1 MYLSAFTD
9 FFLTYWKFLT
19 IPFISAV
26 IGYITNY
33 AAIQMTFYPLELI
46 GFRIG
51 KIPIGWQGIIPSKAP
66 KMASISVDLMTS
78 KLISIEDVIMQ
89 LDPYEMAQEM
99 GPHMISMTEKVMS
112 ETMEDDDLAF
122 WETLPQNVKERI
134 YSRVTKEL
142 PSLIEDMMKDIS
154 ENIYDLFDL
163 KKMVIEALVKD
174 KQLMVDIFQKT
185 GHEEFEFIKRSGFYF
200 GFLFGVLQ
208 MALFW
213 WATYQFPNLNWL
225 NATLPIFGF
234 AVGYA
239 TNWLALKLIFR
250 PLKPMKV
257 GPFTFI
263 GLFIKRQNEVS
274 AEYAR
279 IVAGHIINSQ
289 NIFNEMIYGANVNK
303 LITLVQSHVKK
314 ALDQSAGYTKP
325 LIQFVV
331 GPKKY
336 MRIKK
341 KLVNK
346 FVYALPGPVK
356 KSFAFTEESFD
367 MENLLRTRLQA
378 LSGEEFEGILRP
390 AFEEDEWLLILVG
403 GLLGA
408 FAGVLQGLL
417 MVGGNIYV
425 LFPFLKAWFTAWGWI

>member
-1 MYLSAFTD
+1 MYLSAFND
-9 FFLTYWKFLT
+9 FFFNNWQFLL
-19 IPFISAV
+19 IPVISAL
-26 IGYITNY
+26 IGYLTNV
-33 AAIQMTFYPLELI
+33 AAIQMTFYPLELF

-51 KIPIGWQGIIPSKAP
+51 KIPIGWQGIIPSKAE
-66 KMASISVDLMTS
+66 KMASISVDLMTT

-89 LDPYEMAQEM
+89 LDPEAMALEM

-122 WETLPQNVKERI
+122 WETLPQSVKERI

-142 PSLIEDMMKDIS
+142 PGLIEEMMRDIS

-163 KKMVIEALVKD
+163 KKMVIEALVQD

-185 GHEEFEFIKRSGFYF
+185 GSEEFKFIQRSGLYF
-200 GFLFGVLQ
+200 GFLFGLLQ
-208 MALFW
+208 MGIFW
-213 WATYQFPNLNWL
+213 TLSYNFPTLGDSLNL
-225 NATLPIFGF
+225 TLPLFGF
-234 AVGYA
+234 FVGIA
-239 TNWLALKLIFR
+239 TNWVALKLIFR
-250 PLKPMKV
+250 PLTPKKV
-257 GPFTFI
+257 GPWTFL

-289 NIFNEMIYGANVNK
+289 NIFNEMIYGKNVDK
-303 LITLVQSHVKK
+303 LIKLVQVHVKK

-325 LIQFVV
+325 IIQFIV
-331 GPKKY
+331 GPKRY
-336 MRIKK
+336 MKIKK

-346 FVYALPGPVK
+346 FVFALPGPVK

-367 MENLLRTRLQA
+367 MENLLRTRLQG

-390 AFEEDEWLLILVG
+390 AFEEDELLLILVG
-403 GLLGA
+403 GALGA
-408 FAGVLQGLL
+408 IAGILQAL
-417 MVGGNIYV
+417 MMTGGDWSRIAGPFRD
-425 LFPFLKAWFTAWGWI
+425 LFGF

>member
-1 MYLSAFTD
+1 MLLSAFTN
-9 FFLTYWKFLT
+9 FFVENWTFLS
-19 IPFISAV
+19 IPIISAI
-26 IGYITNY
+26 IGYVTNV
-33 AAIQMTFYPLELI
+33 AAIKMTFYPLELI

-51 KIPIGWQGIIPSKAP
+51 KIPIGWQGIIPSKAE

-89 LDPYEMAQEM
+89 LDPYEMAKEM

-122 WETLPQNVKERI
+122 WETLPQSVKERI
-134 YSRVTKEL
+134 YSRVTNEL
-142 PSLIEDMMKDIS
+142 PSLIEEMMKDIS
-154 ENIYDLFDL
+154 DNIYDLFDL
-163 KKMVIEALVKD
+163 KKMVIQALVED

-185 GHEEFEFIKRSGFYF
+185 GAEEFKFIQRSGLYF
-200 GFLFGVLQ
+200 GFLFGLIQ
-208 MALFW
+208 MAMFW
-213 WATYQFPNLNWL
+213 TLDYNFPNLGDPL
-225 NATLPIFGF
+225 NLTLPLFGF
-234 AVGYA
+234 FVGIA
-239 TNWLALKLIFR
+239 TNWVALKLIFR
-250 PLKPMKV
+250 PLTPVKF
-257 GPFTFI
+257 GPWTFL

-289 NIFNEMIYGANVNK
+289 NIFDEMIYGKNVDK
-303 LITLVQSHVKK
+303 LIKLVQSHVKK

-325 LIQFVV
+325 IIQFLV
-331 GPKKY
+331 GHKKY

-346 FVYALPGPVK
+346 FVFALPGPVK

-367 MENLLRTRLQA
+367 MENMLRTRLQA

-390 AFEEDEWLLILVG
+390 AFEEDELLLILVG
-403 GLLGA
+403 GALGA
-408 FAGVLQGLL
+408 IAGVLQALL
-417 MVGGNIYV
+417 MTGGDWGRIV
-425 LFPFLKAWFTAWGWI
+425 VSFKDLFGI